1 MQVAEIVDTSA
12 NPAGGTAV
20 ADEAK
25 WYNSAG
31 DMLTNRLPELV
42 KGAGFARPGGNQPLT
57 DEKEILDRAFLA
69 NKAIK
74 ASVTKSHTDPQSVV
88 AGINPAF
95 SSQFGAFTAA
105 MGMPGQNP
113 MKQMTDQVSTI
124 LSEALGKNITLNS
137 PLAGSALGS
146 AGFVPYDL
154 VSPSRLIYP
163 VYSPLR
169 NKIPRVPGQGTSRQA
184 KVVTGISG
192 SGTGSAGQFID
203 ISSAET
209 TPQSN
214 NYGTNMPGTTGSQS
228 ATQINVPYKFFALS
242 ESLSW
247 LAQFSGQG
255 FEDISAL
262 ANLILLQEFMLN
274 EEAAMIAG
282 TTTAIAAPTT
292 AVTLALRTAGANE
305 TGLPASSHF
314 WVTVTAANYFGETV
328 MNTQSADLGA
338 VLGTQ
343 VIDVTLPQNLPAGAM
358 FWNVYVNNQAAG
370 APTQSTMY
378 RYATGIGGRRLTVQG
393 PTIPN
398 SVTPATPNPPVTAGP
413 TNGANRITGIIPT
426 LAGQDTGAGYP
437 TGVGWQAGYYNPNVG
452 THLTYNSVYQMLNG
466 LWNGDPKYG
475 NVGGAFKA
483 DPSELIGNSTDIMN
497 LSNDVLQVG
506 AATNY
511 RLTVEQGDTSGV
523 RIGAA
528 VSEFQNPV
536 TRSVLKLLV
545 HPWWPQGTVAGMSYS
560 LPFSWSN
567 ISNVWEMTMVQDY
580 LSISWPVID
589 PTFRYSM
596 FMYGALVCNAPQYCG
611 LMQGIQASDL
621 TPFA

>member
-1 MQVAEIVDTSA
+1 MAEILTAMPGEAVTPPDVNGETKWFTTANDT
-12 NPAGGTAV
+12 
-20 ADEAK
+20 
-25 WYNSAG
+25 
-31 DMLTNRLPELV
+31 LTNRLPELM
-42 KGAGFARPGGNQPLT
+42 KGVGYARPGGNTPLT
-57 DEKEILDRAFLA
+57 DEKELLSRAFDA
-69 NKAIK
+69 NKSLR
-74 ASVTKSHTDPQSVV
+74 ASVRKSHTDPQSVV

-113 MKQMTDQVSTI
+113 MAQMAKQVGDI
-124 LSEALGKNITLNS
+124 LTEHLGKNITLNS
-137 PLAGSALGS
+137 PLASSALGS

-184 KVVTGISG
+184 KVITGISG
-192 SGTGSAGQFID
+192 SNTSGGSGGGTGQFID
-203 ISSAET
+203 ISRTDSDPSSGWPAT
-209 TPQSN
+209 N
-214 NYGTNMPGTTGSQS
+214 NLPPSGAQS
-228 ATQINVPYKFFALS
+228 ATQINVPYKFFGLS

-282 TTTAIAAPTT
+282 TTTAVTAPTT
-292 AVTLALRTAGANE
+292 AVTVALRAAGSNE
-305 TGLPASSHF
+305 TALPTSAHSWFS
-314 WVTVTAANYFGETV
+314 VTAANYYGETV
-328 MNTQSADLGA
+328 MSTVSADLPVTSG
-338 VLGTQ
+338 Q
-343 VIDVTLPQNLPAGAM
+343 VVDITLPQNLPAGAM
-358 FWNVYVNNQAAG
+358 WWNIYVNNVAATT
-370 APTQSTMY
+370 PVQSAMW
-378 RYATGIGGRRLTVQG
+378 RAATGIGGRRYTLQG
-393 PTIPN
+393 PTVPSAGI
-398 SVTPATPNPPVTAGP
+398 NPPAVPGP
-413 TNGANRITGIIPT
+413 TNGTNRITGIIPT
-426 LAGQDTGAGYP
+426 LTGQDTGAGYP
-437 TGVGWQAGYYNPNVG
+437 TGVGYQAGYYNPNVG
-452 THLTYNSVYQMLNG
+452 THLTYNSVYNMLNG
-466 LWNGDPKYG
+466 LWNGDPKFG
-475 NVGGAFKA
+475 TGFGAYKA

-497 LSNDVLQVG
+497 LSNDVLAVG

-511 RLTVEQGDTSGV
+511 RLSVEQGDTAGV

-536 TRSVLKLLV
+536 TRSILRLLV
-545 HPWWPQGTVAGMSYS
+545 HPWWPQGTVVGMSYN
-560 LPFSWSN
+560 LPFAWSN
-567 ISNVWEMTMVQDY
+567 ISNIWEMTMVQDY

-611 LMQGIQASDL
+611 IMQGLQASDT
-621 TPFA
+621 TPFS